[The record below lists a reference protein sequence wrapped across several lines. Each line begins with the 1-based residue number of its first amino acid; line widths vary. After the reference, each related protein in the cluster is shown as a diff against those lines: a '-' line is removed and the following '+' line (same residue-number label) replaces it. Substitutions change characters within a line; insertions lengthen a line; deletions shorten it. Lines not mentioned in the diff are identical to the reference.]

1 MNQEKL
7 EHFVKISMIIN
18 GIADITL
25 AICLIFLPRF
35 LAQTLQFEDFNDGFR
50 FLAGGYGIAVLCLG
64 ITRIWVA
71 IKNTFFWETVILGLI
86 EGSLLGTFCL
96 ISIIMTEITFINAF
110 LSMFIGFGFMII
122 YGGSLIYRNNL
133 AKNKN

>member
-7 EHFVKISMIIN
+7 DLFVKISMIVN

-25 AICLIFLPRF
+25 AICLIFLPRL
-35 LAQTLQFEDFNDGFR
+35 LAQILQFEDFNDSFR

-64 ITRIWVA
+64 LTRIWVA